1 MMMVMMTTKRR
12 MILLIITTVTIITM
26 TNMATRSPPI
36 LSLAGPI
43 SSYSDS
49 ARDTG
54 RLPAWGKSLQIYSYL
69 QIDIQKEMV
78 YFSIFQV
85 FLITPLDCQDT
96 IFFQYLFFLEMFQ
109 AQVPDFIYC
118 PCLINDFSLYFCKIA
133 TKPQLFIQ
141 SVVCIFTIY
150 HLLNFF
156 PKPILFRAQGLD
168 VTYCFPDNQ
177 FFAFSFCFQPFFKA
191 FCSFNDSCCH

>member
-1 MMMVMMTTKRR
+1 M
-12 MILLIITTVTIITM
+12 LIIMTIMTM
-26 TNMATRSPPI
+26 TNMTIRSPPI

-69 QIDIQKEMV
+69 QIGIQKEMV

-85 FLITPLDCQDT
+85 FLQTVKIPY
-96 IFFQYLFFLEMFQ
+96 FFS
-109 AQVPDFIYC
+109 IYFSQKC
-118 PCLINDFSLYFCKIA
+118 FKLKSRISYIAPCLINDFSLIICKIA